1 VLVLITRPRAAALA
15 LARTL
20 EARGHEA
27 LIEPL
32 LTIEAIEGVVPD
44 QQGVQAI
51 VVTSSHAV
59 PALAATDP
67 RLPVF
72 AVGEAT
78 AAAARRAGR
87 SEVRAGGG
95 DAGQLARLIANQCRP
110 DAGALLHLSGTEVRP
125 ELARGL
131 AAAGFALRRQAVYRA
146 RAADR
151 LSSPVALAL
160 RRQGVGAVLLFSPR
174 SAATLAEL
182 LTTHALTGCLGETE
196 ALCLSAAVAAPC
208 RHLQWKGLRIADRP
222 EVAAMVGQL
231 DGHEG

>member
-1 VLVLITRPRAAALA
+1 MLVLITRPRAAALE

-20 EARGHEA
+20 AARGHEA

-32 LTIEAIEGVVPD
+32 LTIEAIEAVVPD
-44 QQGVQAI
+44 QEGMQAI

-72 AVGEAT
+72 AVGAAT

-87 SEVRAGGG
+87 KDVRAGAG
-95 DAGQLARLIANQCRP
+95 DAGRLARLIARACRP
-110 DAGALLHLSGTEVRP
+110 EAGPLLHLSGTEVRP
-125 ELARGL
+125 ELAEGL

-146 RAADR
+146 RPAER
-151 LSSPVALAL
+151 LSPPVVDAL
-160 RRQGVGAVLLFSPR
+160 RRRSVGAVLLFSPR
-174 SAATLAEL
+174 SAAILVEL
-182 LTTHALTGCLGETE
+182 LTTHILTACLEQTE
-196 ALCLSAAVAAPC
+196 AICLSAAVAGPC
-208 RHLQWKGLRIADRP
+208 RHLKWKGLRIADRP
-222 EVAAMVGQL
+222 EVALMVGQL

>member
-1 VLVLITRPRAAALA
+1 MLVLITRPRAAALE

-32 LTIEAIEGVVPD
+32 LTIEAIAGVVPD
-44 QQGVQAI
+44 QAGVQAL
-51 VVTSSHAV
+51 VLTSSHAV

-87 SEVRAGGG
+87 SDVRAGGG
-95 DAGQLARLIANQCRP
+95 DAGRLARLIARQCRP
-110 DAGALLHLSGTEVRP
+110 EAGALLHLSGTEVRP
-125 ELARGL
+125 ALAEGL

-151 LSSPVALAL
+151 LSPPVVDAL
-160 RRQGVGAVLLFSPR
+160 RRRSIGAVLLFSPR
-174 SAATLAEL
+174 SAAILVEL
-182 LTTHALTGCLGETE
+182 LARHILTGCLEQTE
-196 ALCLSAAVAAPC
+196 AICLSAAVAAPC
-208 RHLQWKGLRIADRP
+208 RHLEWKDLRIADRP
-222 EVAAMVGQL
+222 EVALMAGQL
-231 DGHEG
+231 DGREG